1 MQVLAKRSRPVCD
14 MDSEEEGR
22 FMKKRGS
29 KNLNSTMEA
38 DDQPR

>member
-22 FMKKRGS
+22 FMKKGGI
-29 KNLNSTMEA
+29 KKFEFN
-38 DDQPR
+38 DGG